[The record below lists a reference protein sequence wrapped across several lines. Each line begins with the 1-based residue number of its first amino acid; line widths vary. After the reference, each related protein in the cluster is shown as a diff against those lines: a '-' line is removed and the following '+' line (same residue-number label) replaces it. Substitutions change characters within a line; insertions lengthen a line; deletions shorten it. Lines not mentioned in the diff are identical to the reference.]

1 MTGNENTQ
9 ATRQVILDF
18 VQQQSGVA
26 VEPDTNLIEEGVLD
40 SLLIS
45 DLMVHIQDQH
55 GVSLS
60 VSDISPR
67 KMRSVETISELIDK
81 KKQKAAA

>member
-1 MTGNENTQ
+1 MTQNTPPQ
-9 ATRQVILDF
+9 DTHLTILAF
-18 VQQQSGVA
+18 VQQHSGVE
-26 VEPDTNLIEEGVLD
+26 VEAETDLIEEGILD

-45 DLMVHIQDQH
+45 DLMLHVQDRH

-67 KMRSVETISELIDK
+67 KMRSVATISQLVDK
-81 KKQKAAA
+81 KKQKAA